1 MRRLSASPRL
11 RHQRRDSHRVR
22 RDLLQLAGQ
31 RGGSLLQPIAERSEG
46 ISVGERGA
54 QAENVAIGGQIG
66 EKNVAV
72 GVGRRSE
79 SNSNRKG
86 AVDEVDGSNGGP
98 AGMKWRVEGLPDA

>member
-1 MRRLSASPRL
+1 M
-11 RHQRRDSHRVR
+11 
-22 RDLLQLAGQ
+22 
-31 RGGSLLQPIAERSEG
+31 ERSEG
-46 ISVGERGA
+46 IFVGERGS
-54 QAENVAIGGQIG
+54 QAENVAIGGQIGEKNVAVGSQIG

>member
-1 MRRLSASPRL
+1 M
-11 RHQRRDSHRVR
+11 
-22 RDLLQLAGQ
+22 
-31 RGGSLLQPIAERSEG
+31 LLQPTAERSEG
-46 ISVGERGA
+46 IFVGERGS

-72 GVGRRSE
+72 GAGRRSE

-86 AVDEVDGSNGGP
+86 AVDKVDGSNGGP